1 MPQISSVAIAPHPTR
16 VRRSL
21 LALVAALALLVAGL
35 AVPARA
41 ADPLDI
47 TGRVVFPAGYTYSA
61 ATPPQLEVRYPTG
74 FGTTEAVRYPVL
86 YVTVAADGSFTVPG
100 SRLTSTRQYYLVL
113 GDGQQ
118 RLLGGYVT
126 ASGGVAQQHPAGAL
140 YTPGRT
146 GIVETATIGAQ
157 ITGRVVLPSGFTA
170 DASRPLSVYAT
181 IGTPYADSERWA
193 YGRIAADGTFTVGGF
208 PSGQAVRLSITDP
221 QDVLFDG
228 AWNPSDGFFSGNR
241 DRVGTVTAPAGGL
254 TLRPNLAGAISGRVI
269 APAAYLDNSY
279 VPVEAV
285 VDATGAREGASS
297 ASVAGDGSFTIPD
310 LDTGRSYAL
319 AITNGPSDMPA
330 GALHEDGSWSATS
343 RSDPAFAATWPDLKK
358 VRPATGDVE
367 LRPTI
372 EPGVRGFVTTPDDFR
387 FGYWDEHPAQVQLWA
402 RGVDGAW
409 TKVTWWPVSDS
420 AWFSIRS
427 SSSADRSQDHLL
439 WFESNGSKN
448 PKNARFPS
456 GFWTGNDSPLTTDPD
471 KATVIRHTA
480 GVDYVIPLAVQNLT
494 APSVTGTVRVGST
507 LKVSTGTW
515 DPASVTTRVQWLR
528 DGKVISGATSSSYTL
543 KAADGGARVSVRVT
557 ASGGAGWLPTS
568 VTSAQVSVPV
578 PVRNVTRASISG
590 TVAFGRTVR
599 VQRGQWSPEP
609 VSTSVQWLRDGVAI
623 AGATSSSY
631 TVVKADI
638 GTRLSVRVVARG
650 ADGSQATSTS
660 VSTKVAKVVPSVRV
674 SAPSVKA
681 GSQVKVTV
689 QVDAGGVL
697 SRPLGTVRVTVGSST
712 KTVTLKSSH
721 VGKVTVTFAARAKG
735 SYKVSATYTPT
746 SSSATYLTGGT
757 SSTVTL
763 KVT

>member
-1 MPQISSVAIAPHPTR
+1 MTPAPTAYAR
-16 VRRSL
+16 VRPAL
-21 LALVAALALLVAGL
+21 LALGTALVLTLTALVA
-35 AVPARA
+35 PAQA
-41 ADPLDI
+41 ADPAPI
-47 TGRVVFPAGYTYSA
+47 KGRVVFPAGYTYSA
-61 ATPPQLEVRYPTG
+61 AAPPRVELLVYTGVGTGVQSPTLP
-74 FGTTEAVRYPVL
+74 A
-86 YVTVAADGSFTVPG
+86 TVVDV
-100 SRLTSTRQYYLVL
+100 
-113 GDGQQ
+113 
-118 RLLGGYVT
+118 
-126 ASGGVAQQHPAGAL
+126 
-140 YTPGRT
+140 
-146 GIVETATIGAQ
+146 
-157 ITGRVVLPSGFTA
+157 
-170 DASRPLSVYAT
+170 
-181 IGTPYADSERWA
+181 
-193 YGRIAADGTFTVGGF
+193 AADGTFTVDRDLREGRDHVLVLHDGQHRLLDGF
-208 PSGQAVRLSITDP
+208 VSASGTTTLYPRDAAIIAPGTTGLVWNASLGVQVAGQLELPSGYTGDPTALTVNVVVGSSPVRYVYGVVRADRSFVIGGLPTGVDARLTLN
-221 QDVLFDG
+221 DRTRVLFTG
-228 AWNPSDGFFSGNR
+228 AWNSADGTFTSR
-241 DRVGTVTAPAGGL
+241 TSVAAPVRTPATGPKVKL
-254 TLRPNLAGAISGRVI
+254 NLRGSISGRLV
-269 APAAYLDNSY
+269 APGQSWQGNGILVGALLGPDG
-279 VPVEAV
+279 VHE
-285 VDATGAREGASS
+285 DARWLK
-297 ASVAGDGSFTIPD
+297 GDGTFHIED
-310 LDTGRSYAL
+310 LDAGRSYGVTVQDAQGRVHDGLLATDESLLPVYDLSTDVAAL
-319 AITNGPSDMPA
+319 WSRARLVRPSATEVVLRPDLRPGLRGRVVAPEGFTFDPDEPGALQIHRYERDRTTGAWAYGGWHRVEQDGTFFIGWPDESVDIALRLVPHHDVNARNAAFVEGFWAGSTRPLSTDVA
-330 GALHEDGSWSATS
+330 GAKLAVPST
-343 RSDPAFAATWPDLKK
+343 
-358 VRPATGDVE
+358 V
-367 LRPTI
+367 
-372 EPGVRGFVTTPDDFR
+372 
-387 FGYWDEHPAQVQLWA
+387 
-402 RGVDGAW
+402 
-409 TKVTWWPVSDS
+409 
-420 AWFSIRS
+420 
-427 SSSADRSQDHLL
+427 ADIV
-439 WFESNGSKN
+439 F
-448 PKNARFPS
+448 
-456 GFWTGNDSPLTTDPD
+456 
-471 KATVIRHTA
+471 
-480 GVDYVIPLAVQNLT
+480 PLAVVN
-494 APSVTGTVRVGST
+494 VTRPTVSGTVRVGST
-507 LKVSTGTW
+507 LRVSTGTW